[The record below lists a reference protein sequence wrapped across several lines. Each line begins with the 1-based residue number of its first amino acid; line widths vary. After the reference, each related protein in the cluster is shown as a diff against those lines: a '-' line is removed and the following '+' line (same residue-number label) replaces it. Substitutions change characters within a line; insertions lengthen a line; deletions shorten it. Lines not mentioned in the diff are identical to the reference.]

1 LSAAK
6 NARTSATNA
15 TSRDG
20 ALGQYVVGIDLGTT
34 HSALAFAD
42 ASATSDKPR
51 IDVMPISQIVA
62 RGQLEAQALLPSF
75 LYFAHLSSDGPMA
88 LPWDPKRTYAVGEY
102 ARSRGVEAPARL
114 ISSAKSWLS
123 HAGVD
128 RRSALLPLGAEP
140 DVEKISPVE
149 ASWRYLEHMREA
161 WGAQPGR
168 VAEHALAA
176 QDVVIAVPASFDAS
190 ARELTAEAANA
201 AGIEHLTL
209 IEEPQAALYA
219 WIDAMGD
226 RWRTQVKPGD
236 VILVVDV
243 GGGTTDF
250 SAIAALDRS
259 GSLELARVAVGE
271 HILLGGDNMD
281 LALAHLV
288 KGKLEAQGKEIDRWQ
303 MVALT
308 HACRAAKE
316 RLLTDADLP
325 SMPIAIASR
334 GSKLLG
340 GGLRADLTRDE
351 VTSTLVEGY
360 FPLVDA
366 AARPAVRPR
375 GALTQVGLPYA
386 SDPAVTKHLAAFL
399 ARQADATRKLEGFP
413 VPQPQ
418 AEKAGALLH
427 PTALLFNG
435 GVMKGKLLR
444 DRVVA
449 ALDSWLVADG
459 APKVR
464 VLDGADLD
472 LAVARGA
479 AAYGLARRG
488 RGIRIRGGTARA
500 YYVGIESPAPAVPGV
515 EPPITAMCLA
525 PFGMEEG
532 SEADLPPHE
541 LGVVVGEPIR
551 FRFFGSS
558 VRRADRAGTTL
569 ERWKREELD
578 ELAPIEVT
586 LPAEG
591 RREGDVVPVRLR
603 AAVTEMGTLLV
614 EAVPLSPLKPDER
627 WKVELNVRS
636 SE

>member
-1 LSAAK
+1 MSATK
-6 NARTSATNA
+6 NAKGREAAPASAPPA
-15 TSRDG
+15 H
-20 ALGQYVVGIDLGTT
+20 YVVGIDLGTT
-34 HSALAFAD
+34 HTALAFAD
-42 ASATSDKPR
+42 AAATGDEKPR
-51 IDVMPISQIVA
+51 IDVMPVAQIVA
-62 RGQLEAQALLPSF
+62 RGQVEAQALLPSF
-75 LYFAHLSSDGPMA
+75 LYFAHASSDGPMA

-149 ASWRYLEHMREA
+149 ASWRYLEHLREA
-161 WGAQPGR
+161 WAAQPGR
-168 VAEHALAA
+168 APAHALDA

-250 SAIAALDRS
+250 SAIAALDRD

-288 KGKLEAQGKEIDRWQ
+288 KTKLEGQGKEVDRWQ

-316 RLLTDADLP
+316 RLLTEADLP

-340 GGLRADLTRDE
+340 GGGLRADLTRDE
-351 VTSTLVEGY
+351 VASTLVEGY

-386 SDPAVTKHLAAFL
+386 SDPAVTRHLAAFL

-413 VPQPQ
+413 APQG
-418 AEKAGALLH
+418 AGALLH

-435 GVMKGKLLR
+435 GVMKGKVLR
-444 DRVVA
+444 DRIVA

-488 RGIRIRGGTARA
+488 RGLRIRGGTARA

-525 PFGMEEG
+525 PFGLEEG

-569 ERWKREELD
+569 ERWKREELE

-614 EAVPLSPLKPDER
+614 EAVPMSPLKPDER